1 MKVCK
6 RCGCALPIGQKTCDI
21 CDRTASGASYQPV
34 AQWTPPSQAPVQ
46 PPTATPAPAAPSK
59 ESGVPLTSMP
69 MLPLAPA
76 ARAPRELGKWQ
87 ASHRWAWRY
96 LATLG
101 VLYIG
106 LGLATA
112 LGSLPDYTSLF
123 GWTAVVVGGS
133 FCWFAFTVR
142 RGSLLGISMAMVVY
156 AAYTVAFLNA
166 GSFVFFRFFILLS
179 LGRAWLSIYALSQQQ
194 KGQAA
199 APPSNQSIAA

>member
-1 MKVCK
+1 MRVCK

-21 CDRTASGASYQPV
+21 CDPTGSGAGMQPV
-34 AQWTPPSQAPVQ
+34 AQWTPP
-46 PPTATPAPAAPSK
+46 PPAIDRPASIATTS
-59 ESGVPLTSMP
+59 SGPGLPLTSVP
-69 MLPLAPA
+69 MLQFTG
-76 ARAPRELGKWQ
+76 RPRDPKEVGRWR

-112 LGSLPDYTSLF
+112 LGYLPDYTSLF

-133 FCWFAFTVR
+133 FCWFAFAVR
-142 RGSLLGISMAMVVY
+142 RGSLLAISMAIVVY

-194 KGQAA
+194 KAQATAAPANQSAA
-199 APPSNQSIAA
+199 A

>member
-1 MKVCK
+1 MRVCK

-21 CDRTASGASYQPV
+21 CDRTSGGASYQPV
-34 AQWTPPSQAPVQ
+34 AQWTPPPASVERPISIET
-46 PPTATPAPAAPSK
+46 PTSIPSEAAI
-59 ESGVPLTSMP
+59 PLTSVPIMQ
-69 MLPLAPA
+69 LAG
-76 ARAPRELGKWQ
+76 RPRDPKEVGKWQ
-87 ASHRWAWRY
+87 KSHRWAWRY

-106 LGLATA
+106 LGLTTA
-112 LGSLPDYTSLF
+112 LGYLPDYTSLF

-179 LGRAWLSIYALSQQQ
+179 LGRAWLSIYALSQHQ
-194 KGQAA
+194 KTQAA
-199 APPSNQSIAA
+199 PSANQSAAA

>member
-1 MKVCK
+1 M
-6 RCGCALPIGQKTCDI
+6 PILQLTGRPRD
-21 CDRTASGASYQPV
+21 P
-34 AQWTPPSQAPVQ
+34 
-46 PPTATPAPAAPSK
+46 K
-59 ESGVPLTSMP
+59 EV
-69 MLPLAPA
+69 
-76 ARAPRELGKWQ
+76 GKWQ

-101 VLYIG
+101 LLYIG

-112 LGSLPDYTSLF
+112 LGYLPDYTSLF

-194 KGQAA
+194 KAQGAAPAANQSAA
-199 APPSNQSIAA
+199 A

>member
-1 MKVCK
+1 MRVCK

-21 CDRTASGASYQPV
+21 CDRTGSGSSYQPV
-34 AQWTPPSQAPVQ
+34 AQWTPPPQTPVQ
-46 PPTATPAPAAPSK
+46 PNAIPASPTTSY
-59 ESGVPLTSMP
+59 ESDVPLTSMP
-69 MLPLAPA
+69 ILQLTG
-76 ARAPRELGKWQ
+76 RPRDPKEVGKWQ

-101 VLYIG
+101 LLYIG

-112 LGSLPDYTSLF
+112 LGYLPDYTSLF

-194 KGQAA
+194 KAQGAAPAANQSAA
-199 APPSNQSIAA
+199 A

>member
-1 MKVCK
+1 
-6 RCGCALPIGQKTCDI
+6 
-21 CDRTASGASYQPV
+21 
-34 AQWTPPSQAPVQ
+34 
-46 PPTATPAPAAPSK
+46 
-59 ESGVPLTSMP
+59 
-69 MLPLAPA
+69 MLPLAG
-76 ARAPRELGKWQ
+76 RPRDPKEVSRWR

-101 VLYIG
+101 VLYVG

-112 LGSLPDYTSLF
+112 LGYLPDYTSLF

-133 FCWFAFTVR
+133 FGWFAFMVR

-166 GSFVFFRFFILLS
+166 GGFVFFRFFILLS

-194 KGQAA
+194 KAQGAT
-199 APPSNQSIAA
+199 PSNQSAAA